1 MTLGLEGVTW
11 LLLDAFGGVLC
22 GVTDSRGFPFA
33 AALGLGEVR
42 LIDGDV
48 VAVDKREEDDVDF
61 EMEPLVE
68 GVLGIVVRRGDG
80 VPVIEVIR
88 VRGERAGDAE
98 PSSWMAFMRGCWVGG
113 EVM

>member
-11 LLLDAFGGVLC
+11 LLLDAFEGVLC
-22 GVTDSRGFPFA
+22 GVIDGRGFPF

-48 VAVDKREEDDVDF
+48 VAVDKREEEDVDF

-68 GVLGIVVRRGDG
+68 GVLGMVVRRGG